1 MRKLFIHNPVF
12 RLLSPVFSGVM
23 GYLLILLINNNV
35 GQLQEQFLGQ
45 ELYVCIGL
53 SYIIQEFSR
62 GLLLLFNWLPKF
74 TSQVLMLSFQLII
87 SLLLSISVITISI
100 STYYTT
106 VLGFSASYDELFLF
120 NAIFCSITFIY
131 ILLYTSHQY
140 LFKVNT
146 QKLESELLFK
156 QNIEEDFKQ
165 FKRGI
170 NPNLLFES
178 FEVLLMLIKE
188 NKEHVDDFID
198 HLSSIYR
205 FILSSKR
212 DQLVAV
218 DKELEVVHELI
229 QLYNHLPYRKV
240 ILAGDI
246 SGFLVVPGSVL
257 FVVEKII
264 RTTIV
269 SPTVELTIHITEETH
284 FFELR
289 YVSEERLA
297 QVLTDESLLEIKRV
311 YSIYNTNEITFTR
324 EDKTRSIRIPKLEI
338 LTS

>member
-178 FEVLLMLIKE
+178 FEVNDI
-188 NKEHVDDFID
+188 
-198 HLSSIYR
+198 SSIKIYLSEDLKVSGHDGNTALNILQSIPLQISPPKEYEIISVVQENDNYR
-205 FILSSKR
+205 VKVAITLPEKDECDFLFDSKG
-212 DQLVAV
+212 QFV
-218 DKELEVVHELI
+218 EINMIEVHVQEHS
-229 QLYNHLPYRKV
+229 H
-240 ILAGDI
+240 
-246 SGFLVVPGSVL
+246 S
-257 FVVEKII
+257 EKI
-264 RTTIV
+264 
-269 SPTVELTIHITEETH
+269 ELAEPLRIP
-284 FFELR
+284 FELR
-289 YVSEERLA
+289 DDLIF
-297 QVLTDESLLEIKRV
+297 IKV
-311 YSIYNTNEITFTR
+311 NIKGQSDTLNFAF
-324 EDKTRSIRIPKLEI
+324 
-338 LTS
+338 